1 MPLVLLILTSKFSDQ
16 ITLFSIFFLLAL
28 KMEAVKQYF
37 YSGKPL
43 LFYHFYMT
51 IKIDIFVM
59 ARYQYFVFN
68 CRFLDTDECQT
79 NNGGCQQ
86 ICTNNPGS
94 YG

>member
-1 MPLVLLILTSKFSDQ
+1 
-16 ITLFSIFFLLAL
+16 
-28 KMEAVKQYF
+28 MEAVKQYF

-94 YG
+94 YGWVKRLWAHKLLEVCHYYDIIIY